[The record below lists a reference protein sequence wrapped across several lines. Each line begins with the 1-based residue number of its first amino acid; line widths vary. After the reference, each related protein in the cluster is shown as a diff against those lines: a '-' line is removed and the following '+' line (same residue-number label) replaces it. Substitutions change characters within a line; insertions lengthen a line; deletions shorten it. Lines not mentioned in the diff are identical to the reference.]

1 MLHDTLMLTSV
12 LRQSRTFGLNEEQFY
27 FNSFTS
33 KFTVNYIFRSLQT
46 NLSLNHTVLQKQRV

>member
-33 KFTVNYIFRSLQT
+33 KFTVNYILIEIILTRNYRL
-46 NLSLNHTVLQKQRV
+46 